1 MKILLISPNTE
12 SLPDPVFPLGLAC
25 IAGILKK
32 HSINHKVLDLCF
44 TADYEIAIKAAL
56 IDYKPDIAALS
67 LRNVDNVSYPHYIS
81 YLKFYKK
88 VIKTIK
94 NYSHGL
100 IILGGSGYSL
110 LPNQLLAYLEADV
123 GFAGAG
129 EFTFLDFINRIKKK
143 KNLGQYKNSGLV
155 ISQNSANDLNMDH
168 LPPPDRSLL
177 DCRAYLKKGGM
188 GNIQTKRGCP
198 FKCIY
203 CTYPII
209 EGSRVR
215 TRDPALI
222 ADEIEKLLKE
232 NIDNFFFVDNEFN
245 YPLEHARAVCCE
257 IIKRKL
263 SLKWSCYANPKFIT
277 PGLIDLMLESGCTGL
292 EFGTDAANPEM
303 LLNMGKNFSVA
314 DLKKTSQICHR
325 AGMAFCHSLL
335 FGGPG
340 ETMDTVKQSC
350 SEIISMSPTAVV
362 CMVGIRVFPG
372 TLLSRVAKD
381 EGLIK
386 PEEDFIEPVFY
397 LTQAVEKKILPFIKS
412 WSKNNPTWIFPG
424 LNININT
431 NLQEKLRRFG
441 LRGPLWE
448 YMKNLK

>member
-1 MKILLISPNTE
+1 MKVLLISPNVE
-12 SLPDPVFPLGLAC
+12 SLPDPVFPLGLAY
-25 IAGILKK
+25 ITTALKQNEK
-32 HSINHKVLDLCF
+32 QCRILDLCF
-44 TADYEIAIKAAL
+44 AQ
-56 IDYKPDIAALS
+56 DYKASIENTILSFQPGIIGLS
-67 LRNVDNVSYPHYIS
+67 LRNIDNVSYPNYVT
-81 YLKFYKK
+81 YLPFYRQ
-88 VIKTIK
+88 VIQEIRKHSK
-94 NYSHGL
+94 AL
-100 IILGGSGYSL
+100 IVIGGSAFAL
-110 LPNQLLAYLEADV
+110 LPELLLEHLGADF
-123 GFAGAG
+123 GIAG
-129 EFTFLDFINRIKKK
+129 EGETSFIKLVNDIDRKENNQCFNKPQIIGDSSCIIENLDS
-143 KNLGQYKNSGLV
+143 LAV
-155 ISQNSANDLNMDH
+155 
-168 LPPPDRSLL
+168 PDRSVF
-177 DCRAYLKKGGM
+177 DNEAYLKLGGM

-209 EGSRVR
+209 EGSKVR
-215 TRDPALI
+215 TRNPGSI
-222 ADEIEKLLKE
+222 GDEIEKLLKQ

-245 YPLEHARAVCCE
+245 YPLEHARAVCRE

-263 SLKWSCYANPKFIT
+263 PIKWSCYANPKFIT
-277 PGLIDLMLESGCTGL
+277 PELIDLMLESGCTGL

-303 LLNMGKNFSVA
+303 LINMGKNFSVA
-314 DLKKTSQICHR
+314 DLRKASRICHT
-325 AGMAFCHSLL
+325 AGISFCHSLL

-386 PEEDFIEPVFY
+386 PGEDFIEPVFY
-397 LTQAVEKKILPFIKS
+397 LAQAVEKKILPFIKS
-412 WSKNNPTWIFPG
+412 WSENNPTWIFPG

-431 NLQEKLRRFG
+431 NLQKKLRRFG

-448 YMKNLK
+448 YMKKRR